1 MAAFG
6 AGFCEDVLVT
16 GLAADLAGVERG
28 AGDFTDDVLSGA
40 GSALDAFDLPK
51 KAAKPDLAFLGSLS
65 VAMSSVLLF
74 GGIAK
79 TLVKFSEEK

>member
-1 MAAFG
+1 LG
-6 AGFCEDVLVT
+6 AGFCEDVLAT
-16 GLAADLAGVERG
+16 GLAAVFAGVERG

-40 GSALDAFDLPK
+40 GSALDALDFPK

-79 TLVKFSEEK
+79 TLVKFSEEN